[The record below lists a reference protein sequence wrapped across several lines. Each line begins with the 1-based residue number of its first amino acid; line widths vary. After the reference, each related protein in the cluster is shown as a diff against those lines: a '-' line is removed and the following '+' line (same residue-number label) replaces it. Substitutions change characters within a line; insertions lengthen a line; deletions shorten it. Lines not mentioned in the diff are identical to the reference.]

1 MNFISVHYYI
11 FWIGLLWNELSFF
24 ILQWTY
30 QAMVHELLTIRNNR
44 VSLVGVPGAPKDLS
58 EVLLSA
64 EQDEF
69 YSEVRFKFIW
79 SSDWIASMS
88 ILAFLTFYKYFNWS
102 DLFGSLWFFLY
113 LQNCLSIDILDWIA
127 RNQNLFNFTNNLFI

>member
-1 MNFISVHYYI
+1 
-11 FWIGLLWNELSFF
+11 
-24 ILQWTY
+24 
-30 QAMVHELLTIRNNR
+30 MVHELLTIRNNR

-88 ILAFLTFYKYFNWS
+88 ILAFLTFYKDFNWS

-127 RNQNLFNFTNNLFI
+127 RNQNLFNFTNHLFI